1 MPFWI
6 LCLSICWTFF
16 IGSGRKLQYKNEYY
30 TAGQNPFPH
39 GARATN
45 GQGLII
51 EASRS
56 HSNTL
61 HSIGLVWTSDQHV
74 AETSTWQHTT
84 SQETD
89 IHAPGGNRTRKLSKL
104 AAARNL
110 RSEYLCLLTC
120 TKIKP
125 MPANTSWIFKICFV
139 KGADNFIKF
148 YINVYIY
155 INPSFLLTLCFLP
168 FSCNQYF
175 LLMYTLKCDLF
186 HGTP

>member
-1 MPFWI
+1 MSI
-6 LCLSICWTFF
+6 HLSNVLSLRLGANC
-16 IGSGRKLQYKNEYY
+16 SS
-30 TAGQNPFPH
+30 GQNSFPH

-51 EASRS
+51 DSSRS
-56 HSNTL
+56 HSDIL
-61 HSIGLVWTSDQHV
+61 HSVGLVWTSDQPV

-89 IHAPGGNRTRKLSKL
+89 IHAPGGIRTRKLNKQ

-110 RSEYLCLLTC
+110 RSENFRLLTC
-120 TKIKP
+120 TKIKL
-125 MPANTSWIFKICFV
+125 MPSNKSWIFKICFI
-139 KGADNFIKF
+139 KRAANFI
-148 YINVYIY
+148 NCYIY
-155 INPSFLLTLCFLP
+155 SSFLLILCFLP
-168 FSCNQYF
+168 FCCNQYF